1 MGALGLDKINRV
13 RLMNRNHKPMIMY
26 LIETG
31 VDCDHVFRFCSTFSR
46 GWNWAAIV
54 ANGYSGGII
63 TLWRD
68 GLGHVT
74 PIVKSNYILHL
85 VISNPSL
92 DSLII
97 SIIYNS
103 YKVHIQK
110 RVWGELTRLASHDAP

>member
-1 MGALGLDKINRV
+1 
-13 RLMNRNHKPMIMY
+13 MIMY

-31 VDCDHVFRFCSTFSR
+31 VDCDHVFRFCSRFSI

-74 PIVKSNYILHL
+74 PIMKSNYILHL

-103 YKVHIQK
+103 YKVHI
-110 RVWGELTRLASHDAP
+110 